1 MNRHRMKP
9 LLWCLALSMVTAGAE
24 AQENPAELAADLRQ
38 IEAGLDS
45 KGAAVLA
52 GLPAAWAVVT
62 PERQYVISTE
72 PLRSLLV
79 SPRSDRI
86 QASKEWLDQVAQ
98 QLEAFSK
105 TPAQGVPNTR
115 GRLDQILA
123 RPEFAGVRPPTA
135 WDLFRQRV
143 ILWLASL
150 VQRFFTFAAQHPTG
164 GKILFWVLLVGAVGV
179 LAAWLFR
186 VWTRRDPAFRLPP
199 PNPAGQARSWEAWVR
214 AAREAANRGDA
225 REAIHCAYWAGIWRL
240 QERHVLPEDLT
251 RTPRE
256 YLRLVPAP
264 ETAAAAPLTALTA
277 GLERFWYAGQAAH
290 SDDFEASLKQLE
302 ALGCKLD

>member
-1 MNRHRMKP
+1 MKP
-9 LLWCLALSMVTAGAE
+9 LLWCLALSIVTAGAQ
-24 AQENPAELAADLRQ
+24 AQEDPAELAAHLRQ
-38 IEAGLDS
+38 IQAGLDS
-45 KGAAVLA
+45 KGAAVLV
-52 GLPAAWAVVT
+52 GLPAAWEVET
-62 PERQYVISTE
+62 PDHRYSISTE
-72 PLRSLLV
+72 PLRSILV
-79 SPRSDRI
+79 SARGDRI
-86 QASKEWLDQVAQ
+86 QASKDWLDLIAR
-98 QLEAFSK
+98 QLEGFSK
-105 TPAQGVPNTR
+105 TPAEAGPDAR
-115 GRLDQILA
+115 GTLDRILA

-143 ILWLASL
+143 VLWLASL
-150 VQRFFTFAAQHPTG
+150 VQRFFSFAAQHPTG
-164 GKILFWVLLVGAVGV
+164 GKILFWVLLVGAVGG
-179 LAAWLFR
+179 LAVWLFR
-186 VWTRRDPAFRLPP
+186 VWTRRDPAFSLPP
-199 PNPAGQARSWEAWVR
+199 PNPGVQAQSWEAWVR

-225 REAIHCAYWAGIWRL
+225 REAIHCAYWAGISRL